1 MVRPLEDGEGVLD
14 RQALV
19 QPVGVQGDL
28 DVVLL
33 GDPQRGVQRAG
44 VGAHVLVHLE
54 AAGAA
59 LDERL
64 APAAPGRRTNRGRG
78 SRC

>member
-1 MVRPLEDGEGVLD
+1 MSSTD
-14 RQALV
+14 RHSFS
-19 QPVGVQGDL
+19 PSRVQGDL

-33 GDPQRGVQRAG
+33 GDPQRRVQRAG

-54 AAGAA
+54 AARAA
-59 LDERL
+59 LGQRL
-64 APAAPGRRTNRGRG
+64 DQRARRARTSRGPG